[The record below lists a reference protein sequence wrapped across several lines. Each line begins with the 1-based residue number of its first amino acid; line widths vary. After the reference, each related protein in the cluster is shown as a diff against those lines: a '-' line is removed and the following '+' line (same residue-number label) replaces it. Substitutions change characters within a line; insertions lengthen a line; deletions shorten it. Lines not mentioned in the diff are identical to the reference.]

1 MSLRRVPSLSPAEIK
16 PIHFLPSSANPAMA
30 SVSRWAQV
38 FFTQSLPRP
47 DAHHFKD
54 HAPRAD
60 TLPVERIEFIASPS
74 LAINNGFCKTGRSLY
89 ASGRPAAP

>member
-1 MSLRRVPSLSPAEIK
+1 LKNGWRT
-16 PIHFLPSSANPAMA
+16 LPYADFAWYSISK
-30 SVSRWAQV
+30 
-38 FFTQSLPRP
+38 

-60 TLPVERIEFIASPS
+60 TFPAERIEFIASLS

-89 ASGRPAAP
+89 AS

>member
-1 MSLRRVPSLSPAEIK
+1 VALQIGQRAPATQMPSHL
-16 PIHFLPSSANPAMA
+16 LPSSAKPAIVN
-30 SVSRWAQV
+30 VSRWAQV
-38 FFTQSLPRP
+38 FLTQLLPRP
-47 DAHHFKD
+47 DMDHFKD

-74 LAINNGFCKTGRSLY
+74 WAINTGFCKTGRSLY